1 MSNGIRGIDIKQY
14 TSRILFQIGT
24 SYMETI
30 KRISTAETE
39 NYIELSIYDDEV
51 CTKAI
56 AFTLTE
62 SKGIYPASSL
72 GTAWQEVTYYGDESS
87 TGDNPLSPL
96 EFMYKEWNMN
106 KDID

>member
-1 MSNGIRGIDIKQY
+1 
-14 TSRILFQIGT
+14 
-24 SYMETI
+24 MEPL

-39 NYIELSIYDDEV
+39 NYIELSIYDNEV

-62 SKGIYPASSL
+62 TKGIYSASSL

-87 TGDNPLSPL
+87 INNNPLSPL
-96 EFMYKEWNMN
+96 EFMYKEWNMH
-106 KDID
+106 KDIDPVKDWGDERESNA